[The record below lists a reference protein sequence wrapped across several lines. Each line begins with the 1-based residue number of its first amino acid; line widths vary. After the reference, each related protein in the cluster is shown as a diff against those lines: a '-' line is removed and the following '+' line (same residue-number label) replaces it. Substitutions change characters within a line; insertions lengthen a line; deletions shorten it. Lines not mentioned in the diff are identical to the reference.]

1 MFPNGTQGQ
10 RPSRSGSRFP
20 GFGDGI
26 SEGSG
31 SGVRSS
37 IKSHLRYLL
46 APRNDSSVSGS
57 VPVEFD
63 EEAQCEDSS
72 ASRGTSRDGR
82 VSVDSSLSASSASVN
97 IDDDVVGAV
106 VGDIRQGW
114 NYQDNMA
121 IEEVERFDDISAVVF
136 FWLQNRNHRSPL
148 LLRMEALIV
157 VRFSKDVLF
166 LLNVNLLYPWTTF

>member
-1 MFPNGTQGQ
+1 M
-10 RPSRSGSRFP
+10 
-20 GFGDGI
+20 
-26 SEGSG
+26 
-31 SGVRSS
+31 
-37 IKSHLRYLL
+37 
-46 APRNDSSVSGS
+46 
-57 VPVEFD
+57 EFD
-63 EEAQCEDSS
+63 EEEQCEGSS

-106 VGDIRQGW
+106 VGAIWQGW
-114 NYQDNMA
+114 NYQDNVA
-121 IEEVERFDDISAVVF
+121 IGEVVRFDDISAVVF

-166 LLNVNLLYPWTTF
+166 VLNVNLLYLPMDGEREAAFQTSCACRKSVIKWSSSCSMFPFILAL